1 LLRIDPARSG
11 DGAARLDPDRFEI
24 PVERAVTDN
33 ATGVARGADEP
44 GDGGAAPADVPRER
58 GRLHRRLH
66 SHPVLSLA
74 TKVVVTVVGGLV
86 MLAGVV
92 MLFTPGQGIL
102 AIVLGL
108 AILATEYAWAERW
121 LRKAKEK
128 AADARRR
135 AEAMDPAVR
144 RRRLL
149 LAGVVVLVL
158 VGAAVAYLL
167 TYDWPGVLVD
177 GWDWVQSLA
186 GWVPELPGM

>member
-1 LLRIDPARSG
+1 
-11 DGAARLDPDRFEI
+11 
-24 PVERAVTDN
+24 VTDN
-33 ATGVARGADEP
+33 ATDLAEGDSTRPEGGSHGA
-44 GDGGAAPADVPRER
+44 PRTR

-66 SHPVLSLA
+66 ANPALA
-74 TKVVVTVVGGLV
+74 FMTKVVVTVVGGLV
-86 MLAGVV
+86 MLAGLV

-121 LRKAKEK
+121 LRTAKEK
-128 AADARRR
+128 AAEAKRR

-149 LAGVVVLVL
+149 LAGVALLVA
-158 VGAAVAYLL
+158 VGAVVAYLV
-167 TYDWPGVLVD
+167 TYDWPTVAVD
-177 GWDWVQSLA
+177 GWDWLQSLA